1 MRPDQSR
8 SAPSAQPSFAASDLT
23 ILDAVLKQT
32 RETDAPARHPAPGPN
47 KAWTLPGFGG
57 RCRVSTSFGELPI
70 EALRRRDMVKTR
82 SGTYRQVQWI
92 DEIRLDADFMARHP
106 EAIPIQIRT
115 RTLGPCSPVRDI
127 LLSPGQVIV
136 ASDFFGTKP
145 MGAAFDLE
153 GLPSVSR
160 IPRSEMTYFMFHC
173 GQPET
178 VCVDGAWFFVAP

>member
-1 MRPDQSR
+1 MRPDPSR
-8 SAPSAQPSFAASDLT
+8 SAPSAQPSVAASDLT
-23 ILDAVLKQT
+23 ILDAVLQQT
-32 RETDAPARHPAPGPN
+32 RETNAPARHLAPGPN

-57 RCRVSTSFGELPI
+57 HCRVSTSFGELPI
-70 EALRRRDMVKTR
+70 EALRRRDWVKTH
-82 SGTYRQVQWI
+82 SGAYRQVQWI

-106 EAIPIQIRT
+106 EAMPIKIRA
-115 RTLGPCSPVRDI
+115 RTLAPCSPVRDI

-136 ASDFFGTKP
+136 TSDGFGTKP
-145 MGAAFDLE
+145 MRAAFDLE

-178 VCVDGAWFFVAP
+178 VCVDGAWFLVAP